1 MAEEMAEVR
10 EEAAEVTSQR
20 DAAEDEAQ
28 HLTTEL
34 ERLQAQFDDDSAA
47 LQVPFLFP
55 SVLNL
60 GCYDITI
67 HCIAFIVFPARSS
80 VHVLMTSSWSW
91 SSSLGHSSMVL
102 GQLYMSHA
110 HLLEEVGLHGFPSVS

>member
-10 EEAAEVTSQR
+10 EEAAEVTTQR

-47 LQVPFLFP
+47 LQVSFLTHSVHDSGWCHMIASLCCSPRFP
-55 SVLNL
+55 TGISVLVWIADNL
-60 GCYDITI
+60 LLLKQLTG
-67 HCIAFIVFPARSS
+67 AIV
-80 VHVLMTSSWSW
+80 
-91 SSSLGHSSMVL
+91 
-102 GQLYMSHA
+102 
-110 HLLEEVGLHGFPSVS
+110 E